1 MITTQ
6 KIEQTKAF
14 QELDK
19 VTKLIYQK
27 KAMMDR
33 VKQEFQVAKNV
44 GFEQYESVY
53 HPRPYISKV
62 IKELLE
68 I

>member
-1 MITTQ
+1 MITNQ
-6 KIEQTKAF
+6 QIESTKAF

-19 VTKLIYQK
+19 VTQIIYRK
-27 KAMMDR
+27 KVMMNR
-33 VKQEFQVAKNV
+33 VKEELQIAKNV

-53 HPRPYISKV
+53 HPRPYLSKV